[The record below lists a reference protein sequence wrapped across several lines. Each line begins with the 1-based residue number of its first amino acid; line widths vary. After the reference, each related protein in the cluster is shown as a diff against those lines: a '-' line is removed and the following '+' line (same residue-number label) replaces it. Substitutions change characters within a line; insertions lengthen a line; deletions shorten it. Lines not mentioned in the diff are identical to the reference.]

1 MRIHELSRDEC
12 LEVLARASIARL
24 ACARDGQPYVVPVSI
39 VFDRDCLYSFSTSG
53 QKIAWMRENP
63 RVCVEVDE
71 VEDPRRWVTVLA
83 FGTFEELT
91 LRPEHRD
98 ARETASRLFRE
109 RPGWWEPAI
118 AQLPS
123 GQRFSPVI
131 YRIAITR
138 VSGRRTASA
147 THGPN
152 GPPPSSGSR

>member
-1 MRIHELSRDEC
+1 MRIHELTRDEC
-12 LEVLARASIARL
+12 LAVLARASIARL

-39 VFDRDCLYSFSTSG
+39 VFDHDYLYSFSTSG

-63 RVCVEVDE
+63 RVCLEVDE

-118 AQLPS
+118 ARLSS
-123 GQRFSPVI
+123 GERHSPVI

-138 VSGRRTASA
+138 VSGRRTAA
-147 THGPN
+147 HGLN
-152 GPPPSSGSR
+152 GLPPSSSGSR